1 MPTSNNIMCAAYNS
15 MDGDEP
21 KTLKAARQSPDWP
34 EWEKA
39 INSKLEQLACMGTWQ
54 LMDKPANVLLIA
66 NKWVFI
72 KKYNKSGDL
81 IKYKA

>member
-1 MPTSNNIMCAAYNS
+1 MG
-15 MDGDEP
+15 GDEP

-39 INSKLEQLACMGTWQ
+39 INSELEQLTRMGTWQ
-54 LMDKPANVLLIA
+54 LMAKPANALPIA

-72 KKYNKSGDL
+72 KKFNKAGDL